1 VVAYAPMAI
10 SEAPGGAGGETP
22 DGIAP
27 TVREAG
33 PPPPPPA
40 FQPFIPAEVVLPELT
55 PLPLVA
61 GTLLGVIFGASS
73 LYLVLKVGITV
84 SASIPVAVISITL
97 FRMLAAMGMRRRS
110 ILENNI
116 VQTAGSAG
124 ESIAFGIGVTM
135 PAILILGFDLEIT
148 RVMLVSVLGGLLGVL
163 MMIPL
168 RRAMI
173 VAQHGVL
180 KFPEGTACA
189 EVLKAGA
196 SEEER
201 RIAARAAAAAAPPA
215 ILAVERGTRESRAG
229 AGEGE
234 QALPESGAGTIFT
247 GFGVGLLYKTLNIAF
262 KAWKDIP
269 EKVFKAP
276 FEAGSVSA
284 EISPELL
291 GVGYIIGPR
300 IGSIMCA
307 GGVLAYLVLI
317 PAIKFFGG
325 AASGAVPPGTVPI
338 ADMAPA
344 EIRSAYVLYIGAG
357 AVAAGGIISL
367 VRSLPTIWQGL
378 QGGLADL
385 RRQRAAAVAQAR
397 LRTDEDL
404 SLKVVAGGSVALVAM
419 IMLASSLRMN
429 LLGAVL
435 IVVFGFL
442 FVTVSSRLTGE
453 IGSSSNPISGMTVAT
468 LLLTCLVFLELHWT
482 GPSYYVTALSVGAIV
497 CIAASNGG
505 TISQDL
511 KTGFLIGSTPRHQ
524 QVAILVGT
532 LASALLLGPI
542 LLGLNDNSTVYVPRL
557 TFEPVAPGAAATAA
571 AALPAP
577 ELTRLPPYADSVRPP
592 VAGSYRVLHVAA
604 GSATERQGLGSG
616 DYLVDGAGRPAYRI
630 SHNFPAGLRAGAAP
644 RSLPSEKLR
653 GPQARQ
659 DGAAYRVWQKT
670 DDAGGPQ
677 GRYLVDG
684 AGAAVY
690 LVDPGINGTHPL
702 RPDGSRVPKYDAPK
716 ATLMSYIIKGILNRQ
731 LPWGLVLLGVMI
743 AIVLEMSGISSL
755 AFAVG
760 VYLPLSSTSPIF
772 IGGIVR
778 WLIDQRLRRKLAHLE
793 LTEEQLVAEGD
804 RSPGVLMASGYIAG
818 GAIAGIVIAFM
829 TEVTTGFSDRVTAF
843 MTRRNPLF
851 AGPSADALALL
862 PFAVLVL
869 LLYLA
874 GREAILAGR
883 RATRKEEA
891 RR

>member
-1 VVAYAPMAI
+1 MAI
-10 SEAPGGAGGETP
+10 SEAPGAAGGEP
-22 DGIAP
+22 PEVAAA
-27 TVREAG
+27 VRAEPQPA
-33 PPPPPPA
+33 PA
-40 FQPFIPAEVVLPELT
+40 FRPFIPAEVVLPELT
-55 PLPLVA
+55 PLPLAA
-61 GTLLGVIFGASS
+61 GTILGVIFGASS

-84 SASIPVAVISITL
+84 SASIPVAVISVTL
-97 FRMLAAMGMRRRS
+97 FRMLAAMGLRRRS

-201 RIAARAAAAAAPPA
+201 RIAARAAAAAPA
-215 ILAVERGTRESRAG
+215 ILAPRQAAGETQAG
-229 AGEGE
+229 AGE
-234 QALPESGAGTIFT
+234 QALPESGAAAIFA
-247 GFGVGLLYKTLNIAF
+247 GFGVGLLYKTLNVAF

-276 FEAGSVSA
+276 FEAGSVAA

-300 IGSIMCA
+300 IASIMCA

-317 PAIKFFGG
+317 PAIKFFGR
-325 AASGAVPPGTVPI
+325 AAGIVPPGTVPI
-338 ADMAPA
+338 ADMAPDDV
-344 EIRSAYVLYIGAG
+344 RGAYVLYIGAG

-378 QGGLADL
+378 RGGLADL
-385 RRQRAAAVAQAR
+385 QRQRAAAAARAAR

-419 IMLASSLRMN
+419 IMLAPSLRMN

-468 LLLTCLVFLELHWT
+468 LLLTCLVFLELGWT

-505 TISQDL
+505 TVSQDL
-511 KTGFLIGSTPRHQ
+511 KTGFLVGSTPRHQ
-524 QVAILVGT
+524 QVAMLVGS
-532 LASALLLGPI
+532 LASAVLLGPI
-542 LLGLNDNSTVYVPRL
+542 LLGLNDTSTVYVPRL
-557 TFEPVAPGAAATAA
+557 TFEPVAAGAATATATA
-571 AALPAP
+571 AVPAP
-577 ELTRLPPYADSVRPP
+577 ELARLPLYADGVRPP
-592 VAGSYRVLHVAA
+592 VPGSYRVLHVAA
-604 GSATERQGLGSG
+604 GAAAERPGLGSG
-616 DYLVDGAGRPAYRI
+616 DYLVDPAGRPAYRI
-630 SHNFPAGLRAGAAP
+630 GHNFPAGLRAGAAGP
-644 RSLPSEKLR
+644 SLASLPSEKLR
-653 GPQARQ
+653 GPQALQ

-670 DDAGGPQ
+670 DDAGGAP
-677 GRYLVDG
+677 GRYLVDA
-684 AGAAVY
+684 AGTAVY

-702 RPDGSRVPKYDAPK
+702 RPDGTRVPKYDAPK

-743 AIVLEMSGISSL
+743 SIVLEMSGISSL

-772 IGGIVR
+772 VGGIVR
-778 WLIDQRLRRKLAHLE
+778 WLVDRRLRRKLAHLE

-829 TEVTTGFSDRVTAF
+829 TAVTTGFNDRLTAF

-851 AGPSADALALL
+851 AGPAADALALL

-883 RATRKEEA
+883 RAAKEDA
-891 RR
+891 QR